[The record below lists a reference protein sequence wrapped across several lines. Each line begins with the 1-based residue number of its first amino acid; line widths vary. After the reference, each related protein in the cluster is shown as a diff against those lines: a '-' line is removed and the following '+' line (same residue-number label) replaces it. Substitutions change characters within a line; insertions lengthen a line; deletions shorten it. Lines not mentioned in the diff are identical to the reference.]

1 MSRRRTRL
9 PSAHRRRDH
18 RAALGP
24 ERIDAAA
31 ELERR
36 ALAEIALEA
45 LAVIADLLDDVV
57 GPLLVEAEDLAVAV
71 DHAQEALH
79 VEVGRR
85 QRVIDG
91 RLVDAALL
99 RLEHGVLGPAHHVE
113 PSRIAVTNVR

>member
-18 RAALGP
+18 RAALRP

-36 ALAEIALEA
+36 ALAQIALEA
-45 LAVIADLLDDVV
+45 LAVIADLFDDVV

-71 DHAQEALH
+71 DHAQEALD
-79 VEVGRR
+79 VEIARR
-85 QRVIDG
+85 QRF
-91 RLVDAALL
+91 VDVGLADTALL
-99 RLEHGVLGPAHHVE
+99 RLEHG
-113 PSRIAVTNVR
+113 